1 MAEHRSHGKE
11 RMRWCDSCGTLL
23 LGQRCSACGG
33 EGRAFELNSPGDIR
47 PAMEDGSAL
56 VLSLF
61 EEAFG
66 DASPL
71 RGRQLF
77 FNKVAGEDR
86 SDEVVA
92 GGAVIATLRWNL
104 LERRYRLELRA
115 EGASLIAPHA
125 SSNVLRCGRLGGHV
139 KGRNLSG
146 DVIREAAGDF
156 VEGDPLIVI
165 SGGTVAA
172 GTARAPADRIMQER
186 KAFKVKDV
194 ASCEFD
200 LGPPSGRGEFVAAN
214 REHLRKL
221 EMAAVSDL
229 RSIVKGKNRAVTAS
243 FSGGKDSLAA
253 YLLAERALAPIDL
266 IFVNTGLEF
275 PETVE
280 YVRRFASERSSVL
293 HELDAGDAFWRSVGH
308 FGPPA
313 KDFRWCCKSCKLAPL
328 TEGISLLYP
337 KGTMTVEGNRSLESF
352 SRADTRFVARN
363 PFVPNQTVLNPIRAW
378 NAAEVWAYIWSQ
390 GEDYNPLYERD
401 YSRIGCYLCP
411 SSLGSDWERTA
422 ELHPELHR
430 GWDRHLRSY
439 ANEKGLPPEYVD
451 HGFWR
456 WKAHPPKMLRLAEGL
471 DLKLTP
477 HDAESV
483 SLRMLKGASPCAAGG
498 HSAEAVLELPLRRE
512 LSMMSH
518 SLRTIGEVRYSEEFD
533 IALLR
538 YKGGSAKVFA
548 GGQISVVAPKKEL
561 AEELFD
567 LTVKALIRYQMC
579 NECGICAKGCPRGA
593 ITIDGGLRVSDQ
605 CDRCGRCLNSCVA
618 VHYHDR
624 ILA

>member
-1 MAEHRSHGKE
+1 MAELRSHGKV
-11 RMRWCDSCGTLL
+11 RMAWCDSCGTLL
-23 LGQRCSACGG
+23 LGQDCSACGG
-33 EGRAFELNSPGDIR
+33 EGRVFQVNSPGEIR
-47 PAMEDGSAL
+47 PAMEDGTAL

-66 DASPL
+66 DSSPL

-86 SDEVVA
+86 SDEIVA
-92 GGAVIATLRWNL
+92 GGAVMATLRWEL
-104 LERRYRLELRA
+104 RERRYRLELRA
-115 EGASLIAPHA
+115 EGASLMAPHA

-139 KGRNLSG
+139 KGRNLAG

-156 VEGDPLIVI
+156 REDDPLIVI

-172 GTARAPADRIMQER
+172 AAARAPADRIMEER

-194 ASCEFD
+194 ASSEFNA
-200 LGPPSGRGEFVAAN
+200 GPPSGREAFVAAN

-229 RSIVKGKNRAVTAS
+229 RSIVKGKKRAVTAS

-253 YLLAERALAPIDL
+253 YLLAEKALGPMEL

-275 PETVE
+275 PETVDF
-280 YVRRFASERSSVL
+280 VRGFAADRGLRL
-293 HELDAGDAFWRSVGH
+293 HELDAGDAFWRSVDS

-313 KDFRWCCKSCKLAPL
+313 KDFRWCCKSCKLGPL
-328 TEGISLLYP
+328 TEGISRLYP
-337 KGTMTVEGNRSLESF
+337 QGTMTVEGNRALESF
-352 SRADTRFVARN
+352 SRAETRFVARN
-363 PFVPNQTVLNPIRAW
+363 PFVPNQTVLNPLRGW
-378 NAAEVWAYIWSQ
+378 SAAEVWAYIWWK
-390 GEDYNPLYERD
+390 GADHNTLYERD

-411 SSLGSDWERTA
+411 SSLASDWERTRQ
-422 ELHPELHR
+422 LHPGLYR
-430 GWDRHLRSY
+430 GWDEHLRSY
-439 ANEKGLPPEYVD
+439 AEAKGFPPEYVD

-456 WKAHPPKMLRLAEGL
+456 WKSLPPKMLRMAEDM
-471 DLKLTP
+471 DLRLRP
-477 HDAESV
+477 QDSDSV
-483 SLRMLKGASPCAAGG
+483 SLKVLKGASPCAAGG
-498 HSAEAVLELPLRRE
+498 HSAEAVLEMPLRRE
-512 LSMMSH
+512 LPMMRHSM
-518 SLRTIGEVRYSEEFD
+518 RTIGDVRYSEDFD

-538 YKGGSAKVFA
+538 YKGGTAKVFA
-548 GGQISVVAPKKEL
+548 GGQISVVAPSKEL

-593 ITIDGGLRVSDQ
+593 ISIEGGLRVSED
-605 CDRCGRCLNSCVA
+605 CDRCGKCLRSCVA

-624 ILA
+624 ILS